1 MTAFK
6 KSRPDGLLLAPAAIG
21 ATPATAGPRQGF
33 TLVELLVVI
42 AIIGTLVGLLLPAVQ
57 ATREAARRMQCQNN
71 LRQWSQ
77 SLHNHESSRRYLP
90 AAGEFPKS
98 NWSALARLLPFVE
111 EDALQRLIDF
121 SRPYAEQPAV
131 TPYRLPLG
139 ICPSEPQ
146 DRARLPAT
154 ASGATHYPINYG
166 VNEGTWFIYQQS
178 TGSTGDGVF
187 QVGVR
192 TRMADI
198 LDGASST
205 LGLAEVRAYQ
215 PYLGSASGPS
225 SAGVPT
231 PAVPSD
237 LIPYGGTRK
246 DTGHTEWVD
255 FKVYETGF
263 TATFPPR
270 GGRGTGD
277 PADVDFVSS
286 PEGKV
291 AATPTYAAVTAR
303 SHHAGLVN
311 ASLLDGSVRAIND
324 DIATTVWRPM
334 ATRSGGEVATDDR

>member
-1 MTAFK
+1 MKAFGN
-6 KSRPDGLLLAPAAIG
+6 SSECGACGGLQAAPDRRA
-21 ATPATAGPRQGF
+21 F

-42 AIIGTLVGLLLPAVQ
+42 AIIGSLVGLLLPAVQ
-57 ATREAARRMQCQNN
+57 AAREAARRMQCQNH

-77 SLHNHESSRRYLP
+77 ALHNHESSLRFLP

-111 EDALQRLIDF
+111 EQALQRLIDF
-121 SRPYAEQPAV
+121 SKPYSEQPAV

-139 ICPSEPQ
+139 MCPSEPN
-146 DRARLPAT
+146 DRPRLAAT
-154 ASGATHYPINYG
+154 PTGATHYPVNYG

-178 TGSTGDGVF
+178 TAATGDGVF

-205 LGLAEVRAYQ
+205 LALAEVRAYQ
-215 PYLGSASGPS
+215 PFMGTASGPTS
-225 SAGVPT
+225 LGAAIPSTPT
-231 PAVPSD
+231 D
-237 LIPYGGTRK
+237 LTPYGGIRK

-270 GGRGTGD
+270 GGRRAGD
-277 PADVDFVSS
+277 ESDVDFVSS

-291 AATPTYAAVTAR
+291 ATTPTYAAVTAR
-303 SHHAGLVN
+303 SQHAGLVN
-311 ASLLDGSVRAIND
+311 AALLDGSVRSLSD
-324 DIATTVWRPM
+324 DVSTAVWRSL
-334 ATRSGGEVATDDR
+334 ATRAGGESGSLAP